1 MAQQLPVASPVTAAL
16 AALLVR
22 LAAFECAGKAAR
34 NSSMQLIEKRV
45 WCSFYASAGPVT
57 LIQALSLSRE
67 DMALFACSEG
77 ES

>member
-1 MAQQLPVASPVTAAL
+1 
-16 AALLVR
+16 
-22 LAAFECAGKAAR
+22 
-34 NSSMQLIEKRV
+34 MQLIEKRV